1 MAKEQNGLTERECA
15 MGAIKYEQPIVG
27 FQRSAVS
34 DQKTASNYDP
44 LTGLLCRSA
53 FEINRLAKGFEQDLV
68 AAFII
73 DFDRFADVNEK
84 YGRAVGDFILAIQAE
99 RLQKSEVAHKRILYR
114 YEGDRFLELIFSD
127 NIVNEITLMQMARE
141 LQQELRQPV
150 KMKQSDV
157 ITTCCI
163 GLALKDESKN
173 AAQLA
178 TEALLAVE
186 DAKQRGTG
194 NIYLSELS
202 IAG

>member
-1 MAKEQNGLTERECA
+1 
-15 MGAIKYEQPIVG
+15 MGAIKSEQPIVG
-27 FQRSAVS
+27 FQSSAVS
-34 DQKTASNYDP
+34 DQKTVCNYDP

-53 FEINRLAKGFEQDLV
+53 FEINRLAKCFEQDLV

-73 DFDRFADVNEK
+73 DFDHFADVNEK

-99 RLQKSEVAHKRILYR
+99 RLQKSEVAYKRILYR

-127 NIVNEITLMQMARE
+127 IILNEIALMQMASE
-141 LQQELRQPV
+141 LQQELRQPI

-163 GLALKDESKN
+163 GMALKDESKN

-194 NIYLSELS
+194 NIYLRELS